1 MDKLWQRDYDQSL
14 YDFGVLRQCCTTTV
28 AEHEQFNGEYGCG
41 FCLNSGCVV
50 AKGQGYSRSYA
61 HSVAGLPEE
70 RNHAQMLQHAE
81 TALHSGSVEFGI
93 RGLASCCL
101 CLNLMWCE
109 HLCQITCIV
118 CCKQITILLTAS
130 PPPAGYIRRLQ
141 IFLTPHYGN
150 IQRPA
155 YCLHSSL
162 ALVPVIFYV
171 QRIQTSFTAWCCR
184 EWLGHAHKPLS

>member
-1 MDKLWQRDYDQSL
+1 MDSFSKPTVECRERLHDHGATWINCGRD
-14 YDFGVLRQCCTTTV
+14 VTTKV
-28 AEHEQFNGEYGCG
+28 YMGLVSCDSVGRPLLQNMKQFNGEYGCG
-41 FCLNSGCVV
+41 FCRHSGCIV

-61 HSVAGLPEE
+61 QSVAGLPEE

-93 RGLASCCL
+93 RVLASCRL

-130 PPPAGYIRRLQ
+130 PPPAGYIQRLAD
-141 IFLTPHYGN
+141 IPNATLLKY
-150 IQRPA
+150 PA
-155 YCLHSSL
+155 TCVLF
-162 ALVPVIFYV
+162 A
-171 QRIQTSFTAWCCR
+171 Q
-184 EWLGHAHKPLS
+184 